1 MSLIGFRYVQASDPA
16 AVGAG
21 YQWYNTSTGIIY
33 ERNTTNTGWVAIGN
47 ANSANY
53 GHLPLTGGTMTGAIA
68 GVSGWAPETS
78 PDFNTSAK
86 LEGVNLATVND
97 LSTLQTTLEDYVD
110 AQVASALA
118 SQGVTSE
125 VSSNT
130 AIQTGTLKGATAT
143 TAVTIPLPVFS
154 DGQVATPAQCK
165 WIVSIYDAHT
175 GLAESDGY
183 YLYFRDSTDSAAVN
197 PTAVLTFVAYMAKL
211 DRSSKEAV
219 GIQYMI
225 IARR

>member
-1 MSLIGFRYVQASDPA
+1 MLIGNVYVQANDPS
-16 AVGAG
+16 AVGFG
-21 YQWYNTSTGIIY
+21 YFWANSSTGDLYARNTS
-33 ERNTTNTGWVAIGN
+33 NTAWVKQGN
-47 ANSANY
+47 LNQAQGGA
-53 GHLPLTGGTMTGAIA
+53 LPLTGGAMTGAIS

-86 LEGVNLATVND
+86 LEGVNLATTND
-97 LSTLQTTLEDYVD
+97 LSTLQTNLEDYVD
-110 AQVASALA
+110 AQVASAIA

-143 TAVTIPLPVFS
+143 TAVEIPRPVFS
-154 DGQVATPAQCK
+154 DGQVAEEAQCK
-165 WIVSIYDAHT
+165 WIVSIYDAKT
-175 GLAESDGY
+175 GDTADSY
-183 YLYFRDSTDSAAVN
+183 YLYFRDSTDSAAAD
-197 PTAVLTFVAYMAKL
+197 PTAVRKFCVYTAKS
-211 DRSSKEAV
+211 DRSLKVAA

>member
-1 MSLIGFRYVQASDPA
+1 MSLIGFRYVQASDPG

-21 YQWYNTSTGIIY
+21 YQWYNTSSGIVY
-33 ERNTTNTGWVAIGN
+33 ERNTTNTGWVSIGN
-47 ANSANY
+47 ANSTSY
-53 GHLPLTGGTMTGAIA
+53 GLLPLSGGTMTGAIA

-86 LEGVNLATVND
+86 LEGVNLATTND
-97 LSTLQTTLEDYVD
+97 LSTLQTNLEDYVD

-125 VSSNT
+125 VASNT

-154 DGQVATPAQCK
+154 DGQTATEAQCK
-165 WIVSIYDAHT
+165 WIVSIRDAKT
-175 GLAESDGY
+175 GDTADAY
-183 YLYFRDSTDSAAVN
+183 YLYFRDSTDSAAAD
-197 PTAVLTFVAYMAKL
+197 PTAVRTFCAYTAKS
-211 DRSSKEAV
+211 DRSLKVAA

>member
-1 MSLIGFRYVQASDPA
+1 MALVGNTYVQATDPGS
-16 AVGAG
+16 VGFG
-21 YQWYNTSTGIIY
+21 YFWANSSTGDLYARNTS
-33 ERNTTNTGWVAIGN
+33 NTAWVKQGN
-47 ANSANY
+47 LNQAQGGS
-53 GHLPLTGGTMTGAIA
+53 LPLAGGAMTGAIT

-86 LEGVNLATVND
+86 LEGVNLATTND
-97 LSTLQTTLEDYVD
+97 LSTLQTNLEDYVD
-110 AQVASALA
+110 AQVASAIA

-143 TAVTIPLPVFS
+143 TAITIPLPVFS
-154 DGQVATPAQCK
+154 DGQAATEAQCK
-165 WIVSIYDAHT
+165 WIVSVYDAKT
-175 GLAESDGY
+175 GDTADSY
-183 YLYFRDSTDSAAVN
+183 YLYFRDSTDSADVD
-197 PTAVLTFVAYMAKL
+197 PTAVLKFCAYTAKSNRSLKVAA
-211 DRSSKEAV
+211 

>member
-1 MSLIGFRYVQASDPA
+1 MSLIGFRYVQASDPGG
-16 AVGAG
+16 VGAG
-21 YQWYNTSTGIIY
+21 YQWYNTSSGIVY
-33 ERNTTNTGWVAIGN
+33 ERNTSNTGWVQIGN
-47 ANSANY
+47 ANSTNY
-53 GHLPLTGGTMTGAIA
+53 GLLPLTGGAMTGAIS

-86 LEGVNLATVND
+86 LEGVNLATTND
-97 LSTLQTTLEDYVD
+97 LSTLQTNLEDYVD
-110 AQVASALA
+110 AQVASAIA

-154 DGQVATPAQCK
+154 DGQPATEAQCK
-165 WIVSIYDAHT
+165 WTTAIYDAKT
-175 GLAESDGY
+175 GDTADAY
-183 YLYFRDSTDSAAVN
+183 YLYYRDSTDSAAAN
-197 PTAVLTFVAYMAKL
+197 PTAVRTFCVYTAKS
-211 DRSSKEAV
+211 DRSLKVAA

>member
-33 ERNTTNTGWVAIGN
+33 ERNTSNTGWVAIGN

-53 GHLPLTGGTMTGAIA
+53 GHLPLTGGAMTGAIS

-78 PDFNTSAK
+78 PDFNISAK
-86 LEGVNLATVND
+86 LEGVNLATTND
-97 LSTLQTTLEDYVD
+97 LSTLQTNLEDYVD
-110 AQVASALA
+110 AQVASAIA

-130 AIQTGTLKGATAT
+130 AIQTGRLQGSTPLT
-143 TAVTIPLPVFS
+143 TITIPLPVFS
-154 DGQVATPAQCK
+154 DGQSASQGQCK
-165 WIVSIYDAHT
+165 WIVTPGYNITDGTSNIYDV
-175 GLAESDGY
+175 Y
-183 YLYFRDSTDSAAVN
+183 YRDDTDAADVD
-197 PTAVLTFVAYMAKL
+197 PMAVRTFLAYMAYGPSRANKQAL
-211 DRSSKEAV
+211 
-219 GIQYMI
+219 GIHYMI

>member
-1 MSLIGFRYVQASDPA
+1 MSLIGFRYVQASDPG

-21 YQWYNTSTGIIY
+21 YQWYNTSSGIVY
-33 ERNTTNTGWVAIGN
+33 ERNTSNTGWVQIGN
-47 ANSANY
+47 ANSTNY
-53 GHLPLTGGTMTGAIA
+53 GLLPLTGGAMTGAIS
-68 GVSGWAPETS
+68 GVTGWAPETS

-86 LEGVNLATVND
+86 LEGVNLATTND
-97 LSTLQTTLEDYVD
+97 LSTLQTNLEDYVD

-154 DGQVATPAQCK
+154 DGQVASPAQCK
-165 WIVSIYDAHT
+165 WIVSVYDAKT
-175 GLAESDGY
+175 GDTADSY
-183 YLYFRDSTDSAAVN
+183 YLYFRDSTDSVAVD
-197 PTAVLTFVAYMAKL
+197 PTAVRTFCVYTAKSNRSLKVAA
-211 DRSSKEAV
+211 

>member
-1 MSLIGFRYVQASDPA
+1 MALVGSTYIQATDPG
-16 AVGAG
+16 AVGYG
-21 YQWYNTSTGIIY
+21 YSWKNSSTGNVYDRNTS
-33 ERNTTNTGWVAIGN
+33 NTGWVFLY
-47 ANSANY
+47 NSNQVN
-53 GHLPLTGGTMTGAIA
+53 GGLLPLTGGTMTGAIA

-86 LEGVNLATVND
+86 LGGVNLATTND

-154 DGQVATPAQCK
+154 DGQTATEAQCK
-165 WIVSIYDAHT
+165 WIVSIYDAKT
-175 GLAESDGY
+175 GDTADAY
-183 YLYFRDSTDSAAVN
+183 YLYFRDSTDSAAAN
-197 PTAVLTFVAYMAKL
+197 PTAVRTFCAYTAKA
-211 DRSSKEAV
+211 DRSLKVAA

>member
-1 MSLIGFRYVQASDPA
+1 MALVGMRFIQATDPG
-16 AVGAG
+16 AVGFG
-21 YQWYNTSTGIIY
+21 YQWANSSSGILY
-33 ERNTTNTGWVAIGN
+33 ERNITNTGWVQIGN
-47 ANSANY
+47 TNSTNY
-53 GHLPLTGGTMTGAIA
+53 GLLPKTGGTMSGAIF

-97 LSTLQTTLEDYVD
+97 LSTLQTNLEDYVN
-110 AQVASALA
+110 AQVASAIA
-118 SQGVTSE
+118 SLGVTSE

-143 TAVTIPLPVFS
+143 TAVEIPRPVFS
-154 DGQVATPAQCK
+154 DGQVADEAQCK
-165 WIVSIYDAHT
+165 WIVSIYDAKT
-175 GLAESDGY
+175 GDTADSY
-183 YLYFRDSTDSAAVN
+183 YLYFRDSMDFAAAD
-197 PTAVLTFVAYMAKL
+197 PTAVRKFCVYTAKS
-211 DRSSKEAV
+211 DRSLKVAA

>member
-1 MSLIGFRYVQASDPA
+1 MSLIGSRYVQASDPG
-16 AVGAG
+16 AVGFG
-21 YQWYNTSTGIIY
+21 YQWANSSSGILY

-47 ANSANY
+47 ANSSNY
-53 GHLPLTGGTMTGAIA
+53 GHLPLTGGAMTGAIT

-86 LEGVNLATVND
+86 LEGVNLATTND
-97 LSTLQTTLEDYVD
+97 LSTLQTNLEDYVD
-110 AQVASALA
+110 AQVASAIA

-143 TAVTIPLPVFS
+143 TAITIPLPVFS
-154 DGQVATPAQCK
+154 DGQAATEAQCK
-165 WIVSIYDAHT
+165 WIVSVYDAKT
-175 GLAESDGY
+175 GDTADSY
-183 YLYFRDSTDSAAVN
+183 YLYFRDSTDSADVD
-197 PTAVLTFVAYMAKL
+197 PTAVRKFCAYTAKSNRSLKVAA
-211 DRSSKEAV
+211 